1 MDKNSIIG
9 LVVIGALL
17 VGYMLITKPSKEELA
32 ETKRKQDS
40 IAQVE
45 KEKDSIRKAEE
56 LALAQQKDSLES
68 IESVNSDSIIAE
80 IPDSISQEDKDSIQ
94 ELALVSEY
102 GIFKDAATGTE
113 EFFTIENEKMIIT
126 LTNKGGKIYSVELKD
141 YKTYYGDPLILF
153 TQDSTAVFGLEML
166 AQGKALITND
176 MYFVPTNNSKN
187 IKVGSESVQAGMRLE
202 VNENKYIEFL
212 YTVKPDDYM
221 IDFDINIVGLQEE
234 LRSNPYI
241 TLRWNHLIPGLE
253 RGRDWESNSTT
264 AMIRMSDED
273 VEKLSERKDEDSF
286 ESKGSAQWVACKQQ
300 FFSSILIAQNKLD
313 NPTVKIAK
321 IEDENSKYLK
331 SFESEFTLSLTNQE
345 KENQKFNFYFGPN
358 KFSTLKQYDLKLE
371 KVVPLGWGIF
381 GWVNRFLIIPIFNWL
396 GGFINNFGLIILLLT
411 LIIKI
416 GLFPLTYKSYMSSA
430 KMRVL
435 KPQIDELG
443 KKYGKDKAMEKQ
455 QATMALYKK
464 AGASPMGGCLPMLLQ
479 FPILIAMFRFF
490 PASIELR
497 QQSFLWAND
506 LSSYDAIV
514 EWSGNIPLITKFYGN
529 HISLFTLLM
538 AASMLISTRMTSA
551 NQQTNNNMPGMKQ
564 MMYIMP
570 VMMIFWFNKYSSG
583 LSYYYFLA
591 NLITILQTF
600 IIQKFIIDEKKVLA
614 QMEANKKK
622 PPKPKS
628 KWQQRLEEAQKMQQK
643 QMRNKR

>member
-32 ETKRKQDS
+32 EAKRKQDS

-45 KEKDSIRKAEE
+45 AEKDSLQKVEELAYQRQQDSIQKLNTVESETIVIPDNVNQEEKDSIEDYI
-56 LALAQQKDSLES
+56 LY
-68 IESVNSDSIIAE
+68 
-80 IPDSISQEDKDSIQ
+80 SQ
-94 ELALVSEY
+94 Y
-102 GIFKDAATGTE
+102 GIFKDAAKGQQ
-113 EFFTIENEKMIIT
+113 EFYTIENNKMIIT
-126 LTNKGGKIYSVELKD
+126 LSNKGGKIYSVELKD
-141 YKTYYGDPLILF
+141 YQTYYGEPLILF
-153 TQDSTAVFGLEML
+153 TNDSTATFGLEMN
-166 AQGKALITND
+166 AMGKALITND
-176 MYFVPTNNSKN
+176 MYFTPTSTSN
-187 IKVGSESVQAGMRLE
+187 IVVSDKAMQASMRLQ
-202 VNENKYIEFL
+202 VNDEKYIEFL

-234 LRSNPYI
+234 LRTNPYV
-241 TLRWNHLIPGLE
+241 TMRWNHLIPGLE
-253 RGRDWESNSTT
+253 RGRDWESNNTT
-264 AMIRMSDED
+264 AFIKMTDDDIES
-273 VEKLSERKDEDSF
+273 LSERKDDDDF
-286 ESKGSAQWVACKQQ
+286 DSKGSAHWVACKQQ

-331 SFESEFTLSLTNQE
+331 TFESEFTISLTNQE
-345 KENQKFNFYFGPN
+345 KETQKFNFYFGPN
-358 KFSTLKQYDLKLE
+358 KFKTLKSYDIGLE

-381 GWVNRFLIIPIFNWL
+381 GWVNRFIIIPLFNWL
-396 GGFINNFGLIILLLT
+396 GGFINNYGLIILILT
-411 LIIKI
+411 IIIKL

-435 KPQIDELG
+435 KPQIDELN
-443 KKYGKDKAMEKQ
+443 KKYPKGKEMEKQ

-497 QQSFLWAND
+497 QQSFLWATD
-506 LSSYDAIV
+506 LSTFDSIV
-514 EWSGNIPLITKFYGN
+514 EWSGNIPLISNFYGN

-551 NQQTNNNMPGMKQ
+551 NQPTNNNMPGMKY
-564 MMYIMP
+564 MMYLMP
-570 VMMIFWFNKYSSG
+570 VMMIFWFNKYSAG
-583 LSYYYFLA
+583 LSYYYLLA
-591 NLITILQTF
+591 NLITIAQTF
-600 IIQKFIIDEKKVLA
+600 IMQKFIVDEKKVLA

-622 PPKPKS
+622 PTKPKS
-628 KWQQRLEEAQKMQQK
+628 KWQQRLEEAQKMQKQQK
-643 QMRNKR
+643 RR

>member
-32 ETKRKQDS
+32 EAQRKKDS
-40 IAQVE
+40 IAQVQ
-45 KEKDSIRKAEE
+45 KEKDSIKKAQEIAIARE
-56 LALAQQKDSLES
+56 QDSIAKAQDTITENIVES
-68 IESVNSDSIIAE
+68 IDTLPQKAQDSIRE
-80 IPDSISQEDKDSIQ
+80 LEKISK
-94 ELALVSEY
+94 Y
-102 GIFKDAATGTE
+102 GIFKDASTGTE
-113 EFFTIENEKMIIT
+113 EFYTIENNKMIIT
-126 LTNKGGKIYSVELKD
+126 LTNHGGKIYSVELKD
-141 YKTYYGDPLILF
+141 YQTYYGEPLILF
-153 TQDSTAVFGLEML
+153 TNDSSAVFGLEMS
-166 AQGKALITND
+166 AQGKALLTNN
-176 MYFVPTNNSKN
+176 MYFTPINPNKKIVVNDKAM
-187 IKVGSESVQAGMRLE
+187 QAGMRLA
-202 VNENKYIEFL
+202 VSENKYIEFL
-212 YTVKPDDYM
+212 YTVKPDEYM

-234 LRSNPYI
+234 LSSNAYV
-241 TLRWNHLIPGLE
+241 TMRWNHLIPGLE
-253 RGRDWESNSTT
+253 RGREWESNSTT
-264 AMIRMSDED
+264 AYIRMTDED
-273 VEKLSERKDEDSF
+273 IEKLGERKDEDDFDSN
-286 ESKGSAQWVACKQQ
+286 GSAQWVACKQQ
-300 FFSSILIAQNKLD
+300 FFSSILIAQDKLD
-313 NPTVKIAK
+313 NPTVKIKK

-331 SFESEFTLSLTNQE
+331 SFESEFTLSLANKE
-345 KENQKFNFYFGPN
+345 KDTHKFNFYFGPN
-358 KFSTLKQYDLKLE
+358 KFSTLKSYDMKLE

-396 GGFINNFGLIILLLT
+396 GGFINSFGLIILLLT

-416 GLFPLTYKSYMSSA
+416 GLFPLTYKSYKSSA

-455 QATMALYKK
+455 QATMALYKR
-464 AGASPMGGCLPMLLQ
+464 AGASPLGGCLPMLLQ

-506 LSSYDAIV
+506 LSSYDAII
-514 EWSGNIPLITKFYGN
+514 EWTGNIPLITKFYGN
-529 HISLFTLLM
+529 HVSLFTLLM
-538 AASMLISTRMTSA
+538 AASMMISTRMTSA
-551 NQQTNNNMPGMKQ
+551 NQPTNNNMPGMKQ

-570 VMMIFWFNKYSSG
+570 IMMIFWFNKYSSG

-614 QMEANKKK
+614 QMESNKKK

-628 KWQQRLEEAQKMQQK
+628 KWQQRLEEAQKLQK
-643 QMRNKR
+643 QQQNKRR